1 MCCDCC
7 RSQLHDR
14 PSILNASADLQ
25 NLLDDEE
32 ERLPSASRR
41 NTAVA
46 AGAKQQHAG
55 RSQQTPIGSQQ
66 QRAQPPSSKQ
76 PPAVGSDVPEGSGS
90 EDDRDVILP
99 SAQQSAFSHSR
110 SPSPAGSGEDDHG
123 EQQDRGADSAGDA
136 SLDDRDHSAGPSP
149 RSPSSS
155 AAADGS
161 QETEPDDGGSK
172 PPATVATGT
181 GGGSSNSPPLADD
194 DAQATANGGEGDVDD
209 IEALIHEDD
218 ELLDYEDDIEEQ
230 LQDSR
235 EAGTQG
241 ASTPAAGAAGSGSG
255 GEAADEPG
263 AEPSGGAASDGKQ
276 AKHHKKQKKEKKEK
290 HKHKHKKHKQKGAEA
305 DVSEEDK
312 GHGRHSRQRSVSPDR
327 DRHAGGRHDR
337 IVWQEPGQ
345 RHTSNRATEQVSH
358 QRTGSD
364 RPSSTQWAANSAA
377 DDEQQP
383 RAGSRATAEHSSR
396 DRAEGGK
403 RLGMFQRALQGVL
416 VPRPD
421 DRDKLWKATSRSG
434 GEEGPSK
441 RRGEEEG
448 RLWSSHNSNREN
460 KRSRRD
466 TRD

>member
-1 MCCDCC
+1 MPEHDCHIQC
-7 RSQLHDR
+7 SLPTLEAWFAVMHAS
-14 PSILNASADLQ
+14 SIIHPRILMTVCA
-25 NLLDDEE
+25 LLTCGCYT
-32 ERLPSASRR
+32 LS
-41 NTAVA
+41 
-46 AGAKQQHAG
+46 
-55 RSQQTPIGSQQ
+55 
-66 QRAQPPSSKQ
+66 
-76 PPAVGSDVPEGSGS
+76 
-90 EDDRDVILP
+90 
-99 SAQQSAFSHSR
+99 
-110 SPSPAGSGEDDHG
+110 
-123 EQQDRGADSAGDA
+123 
-136 SLDDRDHSAGPSP
+136 
-149 RSPSSS
+149 
-155 AAADGS
+155 
-161 QETEPDDGGSK
+161 
-172 PPATVATGT
+172 
-181 GGGSSNSPPLADD
+181 
-194 DAQATANGGEGDVDD
+194 
-209 IEALIHEDD
+209 
-218 ELLDYEDDIEEQ
+218 
-230 LQDSR
+230 
-235 EAGTQG
+235 
-241 ASTPAAGAAGSGSG
+241 
-255 GEAADEPG
+255 
-263 AEPSGGAASDGKQ
+263 
-276 AKHHKKQKKEKKEK
+276 
-290 HKHKHKKHKQKGAEA
+290 GAEA